1 MDVFALQASLK
12 LNKAD
17 YEKALKEAEKEAKS
31 FAKDI
36 ESTIGTTINNITKN
50 YDVTKN
56 FVKNITDYSTT
67 YKSVCKTIVHEAES
81 TANAEIKANA
91 QVMVESLKSA
101 AKVEA
106 AKISADQKATAEAEK
121 LALQRE
127 KYEERLAQQ
136 AIKEAEKQ
144 AREQARLAQQ
154 AAEEQRKS
162 AETAWK
168 NITTT
173 VSAYV
178 QSIGK
183 TLSTL
188 GSIAKTAFNAV
199 YDAGKFAFSGIA
211 GLASDAF
218 SGFHDIATGAI
229 SGVTDLIG
237 SATAALIDF
246 GQQSVTVGMEFDKS
260 MSQVAAT
267 LQTTIDEINNGSVS
281 ANFSFEDFSG
291 SLREMAIELGENT
304 KFTSSEVA
312 EAINNM
318 ALAGYKQQDIADS
331 IEEVLNMASAGN
343 IGIAEAAT
351 YITKGGNA
359 LGLTPDEIKLLTD
372 QIAVGASNSGSTVAT
387 LGQGIMKIGAGA
399 RTLAGGT
406 TELVQVLGLL
416 SDAGE
421 NLTGTQGGNALR
433 NIIKN
438 LQNPRSDAAA
448 AHLERMGIQTYDSET
463 GEFRSLQDIFAEF
476 REYFI
481 NNLGEDYENKQEY
494 SEIMNDIFTAYAVT
508 GATALIGTE
517 PEEWDGLWNRLSD
530 AEGAAAEMAAEQL
543 NNLAGDVT
551 LFSSALD
558 AVKIRISDNL
568 TPALRDFVQFST
580 EQMGRL
586 SKAIKEGG
594 IENGFE
600 TLSAVV
606 GDTAAKINKMLP
618 NIVKS
623 ATKTVKAFVSGIKNN
638 ADEIGD
644 SLSQVLA
651 TLSDAPVEILPDMVE
666 GGIKVTTSL
675 MDGMT
680 KAMPKIIGNIPKL
693 VKRVT
698 RAIRDNASSLKE
710 SGKNL
715 LESLFKSIEDNKA
728 DFSIAFSQLYDG
740 VVVPAFNEMFINLP
754 DYISEKIGGLDTS
767 KISGAV
773 GKMLGKLDIASA
785 VSSAGSLFQTIFT
798 KAGEFLG
805 SDDFNL
811 AGIISSAVNIGNDIF
826 NGALDILFGE
836 DGLDWEK
843 IGEGINS
850 VVQNIDFNKIGSN
863 INTLA
868 NGFLESTNTLLNE
881 IDWKAVG
888 NGAGTII
895 NGIDYGG
902 ILHNIFE
909 IIETVITNTPD
920 LLKGVAE
927 AIDASTALSLATIGV
942 NLLAGKQLAKQIVG
956 AVANYIISAEAFQT
970 LAASLSGLFA
980 KCAPV
985 IGAAIVG
992 WNIGTAIRAE
1002 IDYIEL
1008 FDESFNEVIDKI
1020 RDNVARLGAF
1030 IAATF
1035 DAIAIGSYSNFDSYF
1050 EKNYK
1055 DTISA
1060 MYETGKG
1067 FASQKYNDAYLSW
1080 IDDYNAEKIAEAKS
1094 LTISFDDVLND
1105 IDTSLT
1111 DYIEYYKSSGA
1122 YLWGQTFSENFAN
1135 GISQN
1140 SGDVIN
1146 ALKDMNQ
1153 EIADN
1158 NEHHSPAKKGV
1169 LSDDDTWMPNMIK
1182 MFASGIG
1189 DNAWRV
1195 TEQVS
1200 ILNGKIKSIF
1210 TTTSEL
1216 SSSWGSDM
1224 IDNFISGINQ
1234 RWNDAVNAVSSF
1246 AGMIASYLH
1255 FSEPDVGALSN
1266 FHTYAPDMIQL
1277 FADGIRQNAHI
1288 AETEVARLSGDI
1300 AESFRTPAYTGAYEY
1315 GVTNYPE
1322 NNAPVGGVVVQ
1333 NLTITFPEFNINSPE
1348 DIDRLTD
1355 AIRDSIA
1362 EKLNVKNIHDNR
1374 LGGASW

>member
-36 ESTIGTTINNITKN
+36 ESTIGTTVNNITKN

-106 AKISADQKATAEAEK
+106 AKISADQKAVAEAEK

-154 AAEEQRKS
+154 AAEEQRKA

-173 VSAYV
+173 VSTYV

-199 YDAGKFAFSGIA
+199 YDAGKLAFSGIA

-218 SGFHDIATGAI
+218 SSFHDIATGAI

-372 QIAVGASNSGSTVAT
+372 QIAVGASDSGSTVAT
-387 LGQGIMKIGAGA
+387 LGQGIMKIGAQA
-399 RTLAGGT
+399 RTLKGGT
-406 TELVQVLGLL
+406 TELVQILGLL
-416 SDAGE
+416 SNAGE
-421 NLTGTQGGNALR
+421 NLTGTQGGNTLR

-476 REYFI
+476 REYFV

-517 PEEWDGLWNRLSD
+517 PEEWEDLWNRLSD
-530 AEGAAAEMAAEQL
+530 AEGAAAEMAAKQL
-543 NNLAGDVT
+543 DNLAGDVT
-551 LFSSALD
+551 LFNSALD

-606 GDTAAKINKMLP
+606 GDTVAKINKMLP

-644 SLSQVLA
+644 GLSQVLV

-666 GGIKVTTSL
+666 GGMKVTTSL

-728 DFSIAFSQLYDG
+728 DFSSAFSRLYDG
-740 VVVPAFNEMFINLP
+740 VVVPAFNELFINLP

-767 KISGAV
+767 KISDAV
-773 GKMLGKLDIASA
+773 GKMLGKLDITSA
-785 VSSAGSLFQTIFT
+785 VSSAGSLFQTVFT

-811 AGIISSAVNIGNDIF
+811 AGIISSAVNLGNDIF

-868 NGFLESTNTLLNE
+868 NGFLESTNTLLSE
-881 IDWKAVG
+881 IDWQAVG

-902 ILHNIFE
+902 ILHNIFS
-909 IIETVITNTPD
+909 IIGTVIKNTPS

-927 AIDASTALSLATIGV
+927 AVDASTA
-942 NLLAGKQLAKQIVG
+942 NQLIAM
-956 AVANYIISAEAFQT
+956 ANT
-970 LAASLSGLFA
+970 LALGKGITTAISLWLKSEAAAVYFGNIAVNIGNSVKTALASKTATAAIAEG
-980 KCAPV
+980 C
-985 IGAAIVG
+985 GAAFAAVEVVAAV
-992 WNIGTAIRAE
+992 GTAIASWSIGTIIREAIGAE
-1002 IDYIEL
+1002 TV
-1008 FDESFNEVIDKI
+1008 DEFFEPWLEIWYAGLQPTLDDLEQGKENFKDAMYQIFVDPWKQAGEYLSNFVDDLKTGWEIYKEFGQKLYNFLHPNEAKTWGEDFTDSLSEGISGNYHKV
-1020 RDNVARLGAF
+1020 
-1030 IAATF
+1030 T
-1035 DAIAIGSYSNFDSYF
+1035 DAIN
-1050 EKNYK
+1050 
-1055 DTISA
+1055 T
-1060 MYETGKG
+1060 
-1067 FASQKYNDAYLSW
+1067 
-1080 IDDYNAEKIAEAKS
+1080 
-1094 LTISFDDVLND
+1094 
-1105 IDTSLT
+1105 
-1111 DYIEYYKSSGA
+1111 
-1122 YLWGQTFSENFAN
+1122 
-1135 GISQN
+1135 
-1140 SGDVIN
+1140 
-1146 ALKDMNQ
+1146 MNQ
-1153 EIADN
+1153 EIADTTA
-1158 NEHHSPAKKGV
+1158 HSHPKKGV
-1169 LSDDDTWMPNMIK
+1169 LADDYTWMPDM
-1182 MFASGIG
+1182 MQLFADGIN
-1189 DNAWRV
+1189 DNAYLV
-1195 TEQVS
+1195 TDNVTS
-1200 ILNGKIKSIF
+1200 LTDKIKSLF
-1210 TTTSEL
+1210 TDNSEM
-1216 SSSWGSDM
+1216 SSTWGSDM
-1224 IDNFISGINQ
+1224 VDNFISGINQ
-1234 RWNDAVNAVSSF
+1234 KWNDAVNAVSSF
-1246 AGMIASYLH
+1246 AGMIAGYLH
-1255 FSEPDVGALSN
+1255 FSEPDVGALAD

-1315 GVTNYPE
+1315 GVTSYPE
-1322 NNAPVGGVVVQ
+1322 SSTPVGGVVVQ